1 MSALAAIV
9 SRLTAL
15 EEEVKTLRT
24 PSLTV
29 FMDCLKT
36 ASPEEVKAWLV
47 LSREV
52 AGTAMA
58 ELEEEEKPKKVKKKA
73 TTNETGP
80 AEWNVFV
87 NTVWHEMAADQ
98 GIVGEHDAEFKKTC
112 KDAGI
117 TYQSAMKEASRRK
130 AELEGKQPKVKVA
143 KEAKEPKVK
152 VKTDLAAVQAK
163 VAAAQA
169 KVTPAKVTPAKVAAP
184 VTAKVAPAKVVSSE
198 LDLQLA
204 AAAEQGWLVV
214 KHEGETFFH
223 CPTDDTAWNYPA
235 GDEQIG
241 TYTVAT
247 AFAEAEFVPK
257 DEVGEEEDE

>member
-24 PSLTV
+24 PSLAV

-169 KVTPAKVTPAKVAAP
+169 KVAEPAKVAAPVAAKVTPAKVAAP
-184 VTAKVAPAKVVSSE
+184 VAVSSE
-198 LDLQLA
+198 LELQLA
-204 AAAEQGWLVV
+204 AAAEMHWVVV

-223 CPTDDTAWNYPA
+223 CPSDDTAWNYPA

-241 TYTVAT
+241 TYTAAT

-257 DEVGEEEDE
+257 DEEDEEDE